1 MNYNRQHEDFRGDK
15 IYFAMEGK
23 SLKLKNIL
31 LSRIV
36 IAGSIILLQIVWF
49 ITFFLRL
56 TEYSIIINFFF
67 TTLSIIAL
75 LFVINK
81 RYNPAFKLAW
91 SILILLFPL
100 FGGLLYAMLGT
111 KEPLRKMS
119 TSIENTKNAILPF
132 VSQKEEILLAIKE
145 NDKHAYGQVKYILDH
160 SNSPIYKNTETK
172 YYRSGEENFPD
183 ILEAL
188 KSAKHFIFLEYF
200 IIANGRMW
208 NEVLEV
214 LKEKA
219 AQGVDVRVMYDDV
232 GSLTTL
238 PYKYYKYIESFG
250 IKCEAFN
257 HFVPFFSVVMN
268 NRDHRKILV
277 IDGHT
282 GFTGGIN
289 LADEYINE
297 KNRFGYWKDTGIMLK
312 GEAVWNLTVMFL
324 TMWNAVRKTDTS
336 YEAFMPKAH
345 NKLEFNDDGY
355 VQPYGDS
362 PLDGETVGENVYL
375 NIINNAV
382 DYVYIFTPYLIID
395 NEMMVALCLAAKR
408 GVDVRIVTP
417 NIPDKKIVFL
427 LTQSFY
433 PQLIENGVKI
443 YQFTPGFLHAKCF
456 VSDDKVATVGTINMD
471 YRSLYLHFECGVFL
485 YNTKTVLEVRDDIL
499 NTIEQSR
506 RISEEDLNSSF
517 IKRFAQAVLILFA
530 PLL

>member
-1 MNYNRQHEDFRGDK
+1 M
-15 IYFAMEGK
+15 
-23 SLKLKNIL
+23 KLKNIL
-31 LSRIV
+31 ISRIV
-36 IAGSIILLQIVWF
+36 IAGTIILLQIFWF
-49 ITFFLRL
+49 VTFFLRL
-56 TEYSIIINFFF
+56 TKYSVIINIFF
-67 TTLSIIAL
+67 TSLSVIAL

-81 RYNPAFKLAW
+81 RYNPAVKLAW

-100 FGGLLYAMLGT
+100 FGGLLYLMLGT

-119 TSIENTKNAILPF
+119 NTIEESKKGINSF
-132 VSQKEEILLAIKE
+132 VKQEENILLEIQE
-145 NDKHAYGQVKYILDH
+145 QEKHVFGQVNYIYNH
-160 SNSPIYKNTETK
+160 SKSPIYKNTETK

-219 AQGVDVRVMYDDV
+219 ANGVDVRVMYDDV

-297 KNRFGYWKDTGIMLK
+297 KKRFGYWKDTGIMLK
-312 GEAVWNLTVMFL
+312 GEAVWNLTAMFL

-336 YEAFMPKAH
+336 YEAFMPKVH
-345 NKLEFNDDGY
+345 NSQDFNSNGY

-375 NIINNAV
+375 NMINQAV

-433 PQLIENGVKI
+433 PQLIDNGVKI

-485 YNTKTVLEVRDDIL
+485 YNTNTVMDVKNDIL
-499 NTIEQSR
+499 QTIEQSR
-506 RISEEDLNSSF
+506 RIGEEDLNRSF
-517 IKRFAQAVLILFA
+517 LKRLVQAVLILFA